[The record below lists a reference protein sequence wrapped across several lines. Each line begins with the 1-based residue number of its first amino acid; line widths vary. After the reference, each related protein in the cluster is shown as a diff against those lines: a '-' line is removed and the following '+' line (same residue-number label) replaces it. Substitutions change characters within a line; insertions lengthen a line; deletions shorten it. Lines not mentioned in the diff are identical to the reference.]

1 MHVMYFYCC
10 IKGTYPVHHITN
22 IKNMK
27 LSVLMIEGV
36 KRIDYD
42 KIICNPFFYIYRNG
56 KT

>member
-56 KT
+56 KA